1 VPNGIICIIMNSGV
15 RKPDDIMAEYLLGG
29 AKMLA
34 DLCPKCGAPMFEVKG
49 KRMCVVCAE
58 AAAAPQTEV
67 SKVVAADGS
76 ASLPQNVQIIM
87 PKYAKA
93 QNTPVPVSGDI
104 PEQLDALILQFCAR
118 AEIEPDP
125 ARCLSYM
132 ECIRTAAEAR
142 TMLNR

>member
-1 VPNGIICIIMNSGV
+1 MNSGA

-34 DLCPKCGAPMFEVKG
+34 DLCPDCGAPMFEVKG
-49 KRMCVVCAE
+49 KRMCVVCA
-58 AAAAPQTEV
+58 AAAPQTGV
-67 SKVVAADGS
+67 PKVVAADGFV
-76 ASLPQNVQIIM
+76 PVPENVRVIT
-87 PKYAKA
+87 PKYAKE
-93 QNTPVPVSGDI
+93 QSTPVPVSGDI
-104 PEQLDALILQFCAR
+104 PARLDALILQFCTR
-118 AEIEPDP
+118 AETEPDP

>member
-1 VPNGIICIIMNSGV
+1 
-15 RKPDDIMAEYLLGG
+15 MAEYLLGG

-67 SKVVAADGS
+67 PKVVAADGS
-76 ASLPQNVQIIM
+76 PPVPENIRVIT

-93 QNTPVPVSGDI
+93 QTTPAPVSGDI
-104 PEQLDALILQFCAR
+104 SARLDSLILQFCTR
-118 AEIEPDP
+118 AETEPEP
-125 ARCLSYM
+125 TRCLSYM